1 MTPSLLSITMCE
13 LPAHL
18 VNATEVLTSM
28 CSAQQYIAGTTKNPL
43 VVSFNVTNRSDKRI
57 YESDGNKTIAA

>member
-1 MTPSLLSITMCE
+1 
-13 LPAHL
+13 
-18 VNATEVLTSM
+18 M